1 MKFFGDINKWSPAD
15 IYFGSNVA
23 IKKLT
28 DVDLEQVYLQG
39 NKIGDAIDDN
49 MIDAQLKYYATLPKP
64 NKLEF
69 AKRGFFAKTYD
80 NILIKERAE
89 ESSRKQKAEER
100 RAKSKAS
107 MSR

>member
-1 MKFFGDINKWSPAD
+1 MPLDASAFPVEVQVAFFV
-15 IYFGSNVA
+15 F
-23 IKKLT
+23 
-28 DVDLEQVYLQG
+28 DLLSDRWDGASGMYLG
-39 NKIGDAIDDN
+39 KDWASASFIFDTFNIDDV
-49 MIDAQLKYYATLPKP
+49 KTVV
-64 NKLEF
+64 
-69 AKRGFFAKTYD
+69 FFAKTYD